1 MFNFIR
7 KSIIENREN
16 DDMLYEYVLSE
27 IEDKIIIKS
36 LWAKAIAKAEGNDKK
51 IEPLYMQYR
60 VQNIKDQ
67 FSKLNI
73 AYSDM
78 RKEVLFN
85 KIKSIF
91 FSTESQYPTEGK
103 IIETR
108 QEKIPKIDT
117 SENDAMDLLVKK
129 GYKVN
134 KTYSGKWKIKEPLGG
149 KTTIDTL
156 QELIVYAQSRSY
168 H

>member
-7 KSIIENREN
+7 KTIIENREN
-16 DDMLYEYVLSE
+16 DDVLYEYVLSE
-27 IEDKIIIKS
+27 LENEIIIKS

-78 RKEVLFN
+78 KKEVLFN

-91 FSTESQYPTEGK
+91 FPTEPQYSTGEQ
-103 IIETR
+103 IVETR
-108 QEKIPKIDT
+108 QERIPEIDT

-149 KTTIDTL
+149 KMTINTL
-156 QELIVYAQSRSY
+156 EDLIEYAQSRSY